1 VSGLRAFLGKEMRET
16 VKTWRLWVLPGIL
29 VFLGLSTPILAAATP
44 GILEMSAKSTPGA
57 VVKFPPA
64 QARDSYLQFV
74 GNLDQMVLIALV
86 ITGAALIA
94 GERKSGTMVLMLT
107 KPLSRAGFVIAKI
120 VTQIG
125 LVTVATAIGTA
136 LCVTLTVAIFD
147 TGWISQALAGIA
159 LWLLFAAM
167 MTALMA
173 LLSAWLGGQAAA
185 AGAGIGAYVLFM
197 VLSGFPITRDHTPAG
212 LTTAYTALL
221 KHESVALLWPL
232 VTTLSLTAL
241 FTAAAVGVF
250 SRKEI

>member
-1 VSGLRAFLGKEMRET
+1 MSGLRAFLGKEMRET
-16 VKTWRLWVLPGIL
+16 VKTWRLWVLPGVL
-29 VFLGLSTPILAAATP
+29 VFVGLTTPILTAATP
-44 GILEMSAKSTPGA
+44 RILEMSARSMPGA
-57 VVKFPPA
+57 VIKLPPPKA
-64 QARDSYLQFV
+64 ADSYLQFI
-74 GNLDQMVLIALV
+74 GNLDQMVLIAIV

-120 VTQIG
+120 VTQVG

-136 LCVTLTVAIFD
+136 LCVALTVAVFD
-147 TGWISQALAGIA
+147 AGMISQALAAVG
-159 LWLLFAAM
+159 LWLVFAAM
-167 MTALMA
+167 MTTLMA

-197 VLSGFPITRDHTPAG
+197 ILSGFPITRDHTPAG
-212 LTTAYTALL
+212 LTVAYSALL

-232 VTTLSLTAL
+232 VTTLALTAL